1 MVLQGEWAQLVD
13 KTLRLSK
20 MIDKRIWQSE
30 LMRAP
35 KFEKKT
41 IYKHIHHVPKLE
53 LDVHV
58 SPITRLTLKIEL
70 AIATDFQWNDK
81 IHGIAKKISQ
91 VHPEKKY
98 CEDEHYVNVSV
109 HVFEKSPSQYFIC
122 IISDKWIASETQVV
136 FSFCHLI
143 LPEKHPAPTEL
154 LDLQSL
160 PVRVWGWV

>member
-20 MIDKRIWQSE
+20 MIDKRIFYDLNAHEIGQNERLECSFLLGE

-35 KFEKKT
+35 RFEKKT

-81 IHGIAKKISQ
+81 IHGIAKVSLESYNK
-91 VHPEKKY
+91 EK
-98 CEDEHYVNVSV
+98 
-109 HVFEKSPSQYFIC
+109 
-122 IISDKWIASETQVV
+122 
-136 FSFCHLI
+136 
-143 LPEKHPAPTEL
+143 
-154 LDLQSL
+154 
-160 PVRVWGWV
+160 